1 MADTIVDCFSSQW
14 FNLPILRDLLVQ
26 VDLNAELERLRIELK
41 HVQNLCEVAQNE
53 SIDASQRVSVILS
66 VYTIVKF

>member
-1 MADTIVDCFSSQW
+1 M
-14 FNLPILRDLLVQ
+14 Q